1 MYGISVFL
9 GEDLTK
15 ETQTYIQEMS
25 RIGVKGI
32 FTSLHIPEENSE
44 LYAQRLRV
52 LGEIASKN
60 GMKLMV
66 DISGEALKRA
76 GFSFERLEEII
87 AIGVTGLRMD
97 YAISNQKIAQVS
109 HVMDVGLNASTITSK
124 DVAELKRYKADF
136 SNFEA
141 WHNYYPRPE
150 TGLGSSFFSEKN
162 EWLKAS
168 GFKVFAFAPGD
179 DQLRGPLFMGLP
191 TLEKHR
197 HEHPLA
203 TMIELKERFAVDG
216 VYIGDPMIS
225 KRTMRQ
231 LELYLSQGE
240 LVLEVIDMGSR
251 YYSSI
256 LGEHVNRQ
264 DDARD
269 VIRSADARFKKI
281 DTIVPEES
289 IVRSLGSVTIDNSEY
304 GRYMG
309 EIQLTKKTL
318 PADKKVNV
326 VAQVVT
332 EDQALIKRIA
342 AGCKFKLIDK
352 GTL

>member
-9 GEDLTK
+9 GEDLT
-15 ETQTYIQEMS
+15 EEIRTYIQEMS
-25 RIGVKGI
+25 HVGVKGI

-44 LYAQRLRV
+44 LYAQRLKE

-60 GMKLMV
+60 EMKLMV
-66 DISGEALKRA
+66 DISGEALNRA
-76 GFSFERLEEII
+76 GFSFESLEEIT

-109 HVMDVGLNASTITSK
+109 QVMNVGLNASTITSN
-124 DVAELKRYKADF
+124 DVKELKHYKADF

-150 TGLGSSFFSEKN
+150 TGLGSSSFSQKN
-162 EWLKAS
+162 QWLKES
-168 GFKVFAFAPGD
+168 GFKVFAFVPGD
-179 DQLRGPLFMGLP
+179 DRLRGPLFQGLP
-191 TLEKHR
+191 TLERHR
-197 HEHPLA
+197 YEHPLA
-203 TMIELKERFAVDG
+203 AMIELKERFAVDG

-231 LELYLSQGE
+231 LALYLEQDE
-240 LVLEVIDMGSR
+240 LVLEANDLGSR
-251 YYSSI
+251 YYSMI
-256 LGEHVNRQ
+256 LGTHVNRQ

-281 DTIVPEES
+281 PTIEAEKL
-289 IVRSLGSVTIDNSEY
+289 IIRTLGSVTIDNSSY

-309 EIQLTKKTL
+309 EIQVTKKDL
-318 PADKKVNV
+318 PADEKVNV
-326 VAQVVT
+326 VAQIVT
-332 EDQALIKRIA
+332 EDQALLKCIN
-342 AGCKFKLIDK
+342 AGSKFKLINE